1 MVAGKPA
8 KEKDPP
14 FRPDVS
20 PPPREMPEG
29 EQDAVL
35 YGPGPAE
42 RGVMRLGVR
51 SLGGAIGQ
59 RSYDLRGQGR

>member
-1 MVAGKPA
+1 
-8 KEKDPP
+8 
-14 FRPDVS
+14 
-20 PPPREMPEG
+20 MPER

-35 YGPGPAE
+35 DGPGPAE

-59 RSYDLRGQGR
+59 RSYELAAPRAVSEWP